1 MGKKLGSYRVLSCTL
16 AVLATLVFIVA
27 CGDGELEDVIK
38 NPEITWPINN
48 ALDNLKN
55 DEDRLSSIVQKP
67 SSPSV
72 PKSSSSDGEDP
83 GPGDSSDSGNTQ
95 SSSDG
100 EEPSS
105 ASSPNSSSSEE
116 ATTPSSSSESPYFI
130 TCDVVVPKITVKWT
144 DQSIPDDNNRPVV
157 KCKAKE
163 GGAEVYTFT
172 GGSISWTK
180 DGKLFSWRSISE
192 ILGVHNDGS
201 IQVEINDTE
210 CKGGKA
216 SCKGELEI
224 CYSGECRGDPQK
236 PSSSSV
242 ASSSSRSS
250 SSSVPPP
257 ATSSSS
263 SATSN
268 ETKGPCKE
276 NNNER
281 YCRWEASAET
291 CYKIDSQYSDIPDG
305 SNKCGV
311 GTCTCTALIKH
322 CSDNG
327 YLYGTATSCD
337 NDGKCKCSGI
347 DLNGKNPSAVGCCNW
362 DNNNGQSNCWTEQLS
377 NTSCPKWM
385 NQTGCNPNNG
395 TCPK

>member
-1 MGKKLGSYRVLSCTL
+1 LSCTL

-105 ASSPNSSSSEE
+105 ASSPSSSSSEE

-144 DQSIPDDNNRPVV
+144 DQSVADSLRPVV

-172 GGSISWTK
+172 GSSISWTK

-224 CYSGECRGDPQK
+224 CYSGECRGDPPK

-242 ASSSSRSS
+242 ASSSSSS
-250 SSSVPPP
+250 VYVPPP

-263 SATSN
+263 SVNSGTGVSPCPSN
-268 ETKGPCKE
+268 ITQGDMCLWNGAGDCWKI
-276 NNNER
+276 
-281 YCRWEASAET
+281 EASRRSE
-291 CYKIDSQYSDIPDG
+291 
-305 SNKCGV
+305 CGQNAWV
-311 GTCTCTALIKH
+311 FQGGTEGA
-322 CSDNG
+322 
-327 YLYGTATSCD
+327 GTACKGGTFICGKDKNPPTSGGASSLGCCKWD
-337 NDGKCKCSGI
+337 KNGSKCYNVYTQEDKNNCSG
-347 DLNGKNPSAVGCCNW
+347 NSSEHQYWSSACP
-362 DNNNGQSNCWTEQLS
+362 DTEGA
-377 NTSCPKWM
+377 CP
-385 NQTGCNPNNG
+385 N
-395 TCPK
+395 